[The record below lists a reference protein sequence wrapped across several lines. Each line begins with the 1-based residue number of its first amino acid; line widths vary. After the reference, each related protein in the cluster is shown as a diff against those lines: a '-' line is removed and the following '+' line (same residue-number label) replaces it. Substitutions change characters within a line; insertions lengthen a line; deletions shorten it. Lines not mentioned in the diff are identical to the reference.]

1 MLWRASGTR
10 MNYSKHHGTLPFISL
25 LFLLWGLMS
34 ASSAFAAAGA
44 TQAEKQCVAPGTWL
58 RMQDRRVLT
67 NGEVLK
73 YFSQQQAVLLGEHHD
88 NPDHHRWQLQVIAGL
103 YALRQDLALG
113 FEMFPRQVQPVLDKW
128 VAGRLSEAEF
138 LEQSNWYGNWSFDP
152 AFYLPIFNFARMNH
166 IPMIALNVNRSFFN
180 EVQHKGWAAIPQ
192 AQRQGI
198 TDPAVPQRA
207 YLEMLAGSFVQHHQG
222 PHGRDEKNMSEFSPE
237 EKKGFQRFVEGQQL
251 WDRAMAQGIADVA
264 LRDKAPLIVGIMGSG
279 HMMNGFGV
287 PHQLAALGVEKVAAS
302 VPWDQQL
309 SCEDLVPG
317 FAYAVF
323 GLQPPLSTAEAAK
336 PHLGVYLEPAA
347 KGMKVVKVVEHSI
360 AEASGIAVGDHIVEL
375 AGMPVK
381 NMSDVVVAVQN
392 MVPGTWLP
400 LSVERN
406 DKRIDI
412 VAKFPA
418 KDLVP

>member
-1 MLWRASGTR
+1 
-10 MNYSKHHGTLPFISL
+10 MNYSRIYGSRRIVSL
-25 LFLLWGLMS
+25 LFVLCGLMS
-34 ASSAFAAAGA
+34 VSSGFAATAA
-44 TQAEKQCVAPGTWL
+44 AQAEKQCVTPGTWL

-73 YFSQQQAVLLGEHHD
+73 YFSQKQAVLLGERHD

-128 VAGRLSEAEF
+128 VAGELSEAEF
-138 LEQSNWYGNWSFDP
+138 LKQSNWYGNWSFDP
-152 AFYLPIFNFARMNH
+152 ALYLPIFNFARMNH
-166 IPMIALNVNRSFFN
+166 IPMVALNVNRSFFN
-180 EVQHKGWAAIPQ
+180 EVQQKGWAAIPQ
-192 AQRQGI
+192 DQRLGI

-207 YLEMLAGSFVQHHQG
+207 YLEMLAGSFLQHHRD
-222 PHGRDEKNMSEFSPE
+222 PHGHDEKKLSEFSAE

-287 PHQLAALGVEKVAAS
+287 PHQLAALGVAKVAAS
-302 VPWDQQL
+302 VPWDEEL

-317 FAYAVF
+317 FAYSVF
-323 GLQPPLSTAEAAK
+323 GLPPQLTTAEESK

-347 KGMKVVKVVEHSI
+347 KGMKVVKVIEHSL
-360 AEASGIAVGDHIVEL
+360 AEASGIATGDRIVEL

-381 NMSDVVVAVQN
+381 SMSDVVAAVQN

-400 LSVERN
+400 LTVERN

-418 KDLVP
+418 KP